1 MKLGIVFSLF
11 LFLMATPAHSET
23 LYIRDDI
30 EVMVRTGPGND
41 RRIIAMPRSGT
52 PVEVLEALDDWTMVR
67 LRNDKEGWMMTRYL
81 SPGPP
86 AKEIIATLKSENEV
100 LSQQNKILI
109 EETARFKKERKALHR
124 TLSAQTKTA
133 KSFKKSY
140 EALKKGASEYLNLK
154 ASYEKVSEDLA
165 AKTRQQAELEEKL
178 RNLEDT
184 QPLHWLAGGAA
195 ILFVGIIVG
204 IMARRPRRRP
214 SLL

>member
-1 MKLGIVFSLF
+1 
-11 LFLMATPAHSET
+11 MATPAHSET

-81 SPGPP
+81 SQGPP
-86 AKEIIATLKSENEV
+86 AKEIIATLKSENEI
-100 LSQQNKILI
+100 LSQQNKVLI

-165 AKTRQQAELEEKL
+165 AKAGQQAELEEKL

-184 QPLHWLAGGAA
+184 QPLRWLVCGAA
-195 ILFVGIIVG
+195 VLFVGIIVG
-204 IMARRPRRRP
+204 IMARRPRKRR